1 MRIYVTILYIHQIY
15 TFILNNIVLPYFIG
29 ELANA
34 IRQKTN
40 IKFGLHYC
48 LFEWFNIA
56 NSLSHP
62 GP

>member
-34 IRQKTN
+34 IRQKN
-40 IKFGLHYC
+40 KYKI
-48 LFEWFNIA
+48 
-56 NSLSHP
+56 
-62 GP
+62 